1 MAPSYKIFTTWINF
15 LCYELPLLFPF
26 PSRVKIDKLM
36 PSECACYPST
46 RIIIDCAELFIE
58 VPSSIRAQS
67 QTWSEY
73 KHHNI
78 WKALI
83 GISLNG
89 AITFVSKFWSGC
101 VSDKEITQKC
111 GVLAL
116 MEPGD
121 NIMADRGF
129 DIDKLLPPGVSLN
142 IPPFKGTRDQLTPV
156 EAEEMAHTASARIH
170 VERAIVCVKHF
181 HILDGLLPLS
191 LHPIANQI
199 FTVCCFLTNFLP
211 FLVN

>member
-1 MAPSYKIFTTWINF
+1 
-15 LCYELPLLFPF
+15 
-26 PSRVKIDKLM
+26 V
-36 PSECACYPST
+36 
-46 RIIIDCAELFIE
+46 
-58 VPSSIRAQS
+58 
-67 QTWSEY
+67 SEY

-121 NIMADRGF
+121 NIMADKGF
-129 DIDKLLPPGVSLN
+129 YIHELLSPGVSLN

-156 EAEEMAHTASARIH
+156 EAEETAHIASVRIH
-170 VERAIVCVKHF
+170 VERAIGRVKNY

-211 FLVN
+211 FLVNPANS